1 MILVSFLEYKDFEPK
16 WRLVMLVKFF
26 KNKKIKINPANKYP
40 EILCNALEATMG
52 VCIASTSALVINP
65 LTAKIGK
72 ERKAQYHE
80 NSLTA
85 VREVG
90 EVRSFLLKIAKYCE
104 DQKIDFL
111 DARAPIKYTIS
122 AHRAGNCEHQ
132 AFYLAALLKQQ
143 NIPALI
149 YDIEDIEHTVVI
161 TKNFLLDPW
170 IGAIFSLA
178 EMDLCEFYGSSFNM
192 KASWLN
198 QLLSNKEFT
207 YHKKL
212 NKKTLEYYF
221 AQTEEKKIST
231 CCIIF

>member
-1 MILVSFLEYKDFEPK
+1 
-16 WRLVMLVKFF
+16 MLVKFF
-26 KNKKIKINPANKYP
+26 KNKKVEINPANKYRD
-40 EILCNALEATMG
+40 ILCNALETTMG
-52 VCIASTSALVINP
+52 VCVASTSALVINS

-72 ERKAQYHE
+72 KRKAQYHE

-90 EVRSFLLKIAKYCE
+90 EVRAFLLKIAKYCE
-104 DQKIDFL
+104 EQKIDFL
-111 DARAPIKYTIS
+111 DAAAPIKYTIFT
-122 AHRAGNCEHQ
+122 HRAGNCEHQ

-143 NIPALI
+143 NIPAFI

-161 TKNFLLDPW
+161 TKDFLLDPW
-170 IGAIFSLA
+170 IGAIFSLTKV
-178 EMDLCEFYGSSFNM
+178 DLGEFYGSSLNM

-212 NKKTLEYYF
+212 NKNTLEYYF
-221 AQTEEKKIST
+221 AQTEEKIISSD